1 MKTSKPAS
9 GARHSYGNGYAH
21 RPVEVLPVERKRDS
35 YTDFRGCANVFDVPL
50 LRRAKIWIGLWL
62 AKRLNVQDIEL
73 AQALEHRCNI
83 FCRRAIGW
91 VFVALSLFGLL
102 VTVFRLFHGEYKLAA
117 ETAPLL
123 VVLLYGVFAFRRA
136 EQL

>member
-1 MKTSKPAS
+1 MKTSKPAF

-21 RPVEVLPVERKRDS
+21 RPIEVLPGERTRDS
-35 YTDFRGCANVFDVPL
+35 CTDFRGYANVFDVPL
-50 LRRAKIWIGLWL
+50 LRRAKILTGLWL
-62 AKRLNVQDIEL
+62 ANRLNVQDIEL
-73 AQALEHRCNI
+73 AEALEQRCNV
-83 FCRRAIGW
+83 FCRRVIGW

-102 VTVFRLFHGEYKLAA
+102 VTVFRLFHEEYRLAA

-123 VVLLYGVFAFRRA
+123 AVLFYGVFVFRRA